1 MYAVTVTFTLNEGRL
16 GDFLP
21 PMMANARASLQE
33 PACRQFDVC
42 TDPERPD
49 TVFLYEVYDD
59 LAGFQAHMETAHF
72 KSVGAKVDGMIA
84 DKHLV
89 CFSEVRQ

>member
-16 GDFLP
+16 EEFLP
-21 PMMANARASLQE
+21 HMLANARASLQE

-42 TDPERPD
+42 TDPDQPN

-59 LAGFQAHMETAHF
+59 LAGFHAHMETPHF
-72 KSVGAKVDGMIA
+72 KIVGTKVDGMIA
-84 DKHLV
+84 DKHFA
-89 CFSEVRQ
+89 CFSNVLK